1 MVQLLLN
8 ISLIRVI
15 FITGMKFLAKEFMFM
30 TTATNNLTNIYLYT
44 RYERFWHWLQTVLIV
59 LLLITGFETKGLYTL
74 LGFKTA
80 VKVHNFA
87 GNTWLIAF
95 LFFVFWIMTTGEWR
109 QYIPTT
115 KKMVKVVRYYLYGI
129 FRGEAHPVPKRKDAK
144 HNPLQRI
151 TYLILAAVLLPVQMV
166 TGLLY
171 WGYNSWP
178 QWGLAG
184 LPLKVVALTHTAG
197 AFAILSFVIVHIYMI
212 TTGHTILAHTRAMI
226 SGWEE
231 VEDLETVEN
240 WEVKTKAA

>member
-1 MVQLLLN
+1 M
-8 ISLIRVI
+8 
-15 FITGMKFLAKEFMFM
+15 
-30 TTATNNLTNIYLYT
+30 
-44 RYERFWHWLQTVLIV
+44 LIV
-59 LLLITGFETKGLYTL
+59 LLLITGFEAKGLYSL
-74 LGFKTA
+74 MGFKTA

-95 LFFVFWIMTTGEWR
+95 LFFAFWIATTGEWR
-109 QYIPTT
+109 QYIPST

-129 FRGEAHPVPKRKDAK
+129 FRGEPHPVPKRKDAK

-151 TYLILAAVLLPVQMV
+151 TYLILAAILLPVQMV
-166 TGLLY
+166 SGLLY

-178 QWGLAG
+178 QWGLEG
-184 LPLKVVALTHTAG
+184 LSLKVVALVHTAG

-231 VEDLETVEN
+231 VEDLETVED
-240 WEVKTKAA
+240 WEVKTKVAKSA